1 MIEIRQLRCFAACVQ
16 AGSFSQAAVALYTTQ
31 SSVSKVIKSLED
43 ELGIRL
49 FERRHDG
56 ITLTE
61 EGERVY
67 RDVRPILD
75 RLNRLQQGI

>member
-1 MIEIRQLRCFAACVQ
+1 MRRNIPHREKARVRLHPDFLQ
-16 AGSFSQAAVALYTTQ
+16 AIALYTTQ

-43 ELGIRL
+43 ELGMRL

-61 EGERVY
+61 EGDRVY

-75 RLNRLQQGI
+75 RLNRLQQGRT